1 MMLWDFLRM
10 FVADISTKT
19 DRFHE
24 KSTQNGMSRPR
35 YDILDGLRGVAAM
48 MVLLY
53 HVFNDAKSFFVWPTP
68 VHEFYHS
75 FLGVDF
81 FFILSGFV
89 MGYAYDLRWKPRPLP
104 PSPVGDGER
113 HDMTT
118 WGFIKRRVIRLHPMV
133 VMGVILG
140 VIAFII
146 QGCTKWDGSEVGL
159 QAVMWAT
166 MLALFLI
173 PSPLGMDVRGNT
185 EAFPLNG
192 PHWSLFFEYI
202 GSLLYG
208 VLLHR
213 LPTKWLRVWVACA
226 LTSLMAYALMMGDGG
241 VAFGWSSEPMQLLGG
256 ALRML
261 YAYPMGLLMAR
272 LFRKRNPQPLHGHVF
287 LLCSICLVALLGLPI
302 VGGKE
307 AETIYQLACLS
318 CFFPGLIWIG
328 ARGSVDGWRQH
339 TVSFLGRL
347 SYPLYAVHF
356 PLIYLYISWVG
367 RDAAP
372 YQAYDHPW
380 VAALI
385 TIAASLVIA
394 TLCLLFYDEPLRK
407 KLSNK

>member
-1 MMLWDFLRM
+1 M
-10 FVADISTKT
+10 
-19 DRFHE
+19 
-24 KSTQNGMSRPR
+24 NRPR
-35 YDILDGLRGVAAM
+35 YDILDGLRGVAAL

-68 VHEFYHS
+68 VNEFYHS

-89 MGYAYDLRWKPRPLP
+89 MGYAYDTSLTPA
-104 PSPVGDGER
+104 PSPGRGE
-113 HDMTT
+113 TLT
-118 WGFIKRRVIRLHPMV
+118 FWGFVKRRLIRLHPMV

-140 VIAFII
+140 AIAFII
-146 QGCTKWDGSEVGL
+146 QGCTKWDGTEVGL

-166 MLALFLI
+166 LLGLFLI

-208 VLLHR
+208 LFLHR
-213 LPTKWLRVWVACA
+213 LSTKWLRVWVACA
-226 LTSLMAYALMMGDGG
+226 IISLAAYALMMEDGG
-241 VAFGWSSEPMQLLGG
+241 VAYGWSSEPMNLFGG

-272 LFRKRNPQPLHGHVF
+272 MFRHRKPEPLHGHVF
-287 LLCSICLVALLGLPI
+287 LFCSASLVVLLGLPV

-307 AETIYQLACLS
+307 TEAIYQLACLFS
-318 CFFPGLIWIG
+318 FFPGLIWIG
-328 ARGSVDGWRQH
+328 ARGSVDGWRLQA
-339 TVSFLGRL
+339 VSFLGRL

-356 PLIYLYISWVG
+356 PLIYLYIHWVSQ
-367 RDAAP
+367 DATP
-372 YQAYDHPW
+372 YQGYDQPW
-380 VAALI
+380 LAAII
-385 TIAASLVIA
+385 TIAASLFIA

-407 KLSNK
+407 RLSRKK

>member
-1 MMLWDFLRM
+1 M
-10 FVADISTKT
+10 
-19 DRFHE
+19 
-24 KSTQNGMSRPR
+24 NRPR
-35 YDILDGLRGVAAM
+35 YDILDGLRGVAAL

-68 VHEFYHS
+68 VNEFYHS

-89 MGYAYDLRWKPRPLP
+89 MGYAYDERLTPPASPLTPLP
-104 PSPVGDGER
+104 GER
-113 HDMTT
+113 GTLT
-118 WGFIKRRVIRLHPMV
+118 FWGFVKRRLIRLHPMV

-140 VIAFII
+140 AIAFII
-146 QGCTKWDGSEVGL
+146 QGCTKWDGTEVGL

-166 MLALFLI
+166 LLGLFLI

-208 VLLHR
+208 ILLHR
-213 LPTKWLRVWVACA
+213 LPTKWLRVWVACGIFSIA
-226 LTSLMAYALMMGDGG
+226 AYALLQEGGG
-241 VAFGWSSEPMQLLGG
+241 VAYGWSSEPMNLLGG

-272 LFRKRNPQPLHGHVF
+272 MFRQRKPEPLHGHVF
-287 LLCSICLVALLGLPI
+287 LFCSASLVVLLGLPI

-307 AETIYQLACLS
+307 TETIYQLACLFS
-318 CFFPGLIWIG
+318 FFPGLIWIG
-328 ARGSVDGWRQH
+328 ARGSVDGWRQQA
-339 TVSFLGRL
+339 VSFLGRL

-356 PLIYLYISWVG
+356 PLIYLYINWVSQSG
-367 RDAAP
+367 AP
-372 YQAYDHPW
+372 YQGYSQPW
-380 VAALI
+380 LAAII
-385 TIAASLVIA
+385 TIASSLLIA

-407 KLSNK
+407 RLSKKSE

>member
-1 MMLWDFLRM
+1 M
-10 FVADISTKT
+10 
-19 DRFHE
+19 
-24 KSTQNGMSRPR
+24 NRPR
-35 YDILDGLRGVAAM
+35 YDILDGLRGVAAL

-68 VHEFYHS
+68 VNEFYHS

-89 MGYAYDLRWKPRPLP
+89 MGYAYDERLNRPAP
-104 PSPVGDGER
+104 VPSRDGGEAL
-113 HDMTT
+113 TF
-118 WGFIKRRVIRLHPMV
+118 WGFVKRRLIRLHPMV

-140 VIAFII
+140 AIAFVV
-146 QGCTKWDGSEVGL
+146 QGCTRWDGTEVTL

-166 MLALFLI
+166 LLGLFLI
-173 PSPLGMDVRGNT
+173 PSHLGMDVRGNT

-208 VLLHR
+208 LLLHR
-213 LPTKWLRVWVACA
+213 LPTKWLRVWAACGII
-226 LTSLMAYALMMGDGG
+226 SLAAYALMMEDGG
-241 VAFGWSSEPMQLLGG
+241 VAYGWSSEPMNLFGG

-272 LFRKRNPQPLHGHVF
+272 MFRKRNPEPLHGHVF
-287 LLCSICLVALLGLPI
+287 LFCSASLVVLLGLPI

-307 AETIYQLACLS
+307 TETIYQLACLFS
-318 CFFPGLIWIG
+318 FFPGLIWIG
-328 ARGSVDGWRQH
+328 ARGSVDGWRQRA
-339 TVSFLGRL
+339 VSFLGRL

-367 RDAAP
+367 RDGTPYKGYDQPWTAAI
-372 YQAYDHPW
+372 
-380 VAALI
+380 I
-385 TIAASLVIA
+385 TIAASLLIA
-394 TLCLLFYDEPLRK
+394 TLCMLFYDEPLRK
-407 KLSNK
+407 WLSRTNKK

>member
-1 MMLWDFLRM
+1 M
-10 FVADISTKT
+10 
-19 DRFHE
+19 
-24 KSTQNGMSRPR
+24 NRPR
-35 YDILDGLRGVAAM
+35 YDILDGLRGVAAL

-53 HVFNDAKSFFVWPTP
+53 HVFNDAKSFFVWPAP
-68 VHEFYHS
+68 VYEFYHG

-89 MGYAYDLRWKPRPLP
+89 MGYAYDLRLEDRSLTL
-104 PSPVGDGER
+104 G
-113 HDMTT
+113 
-118 WGFIKRRVIRLHPMV
+118 GFIKRRLIRLHPMV

-140 VIAFII
+140 AIAFII
-146 QGCTKWDGSEVGL
+146 QGCTKWDGTEVAL

-166 MLALFLI
+166 LLGLFLI

-208 VLLHR
+208 LFLHR
-213 LPTKWLRVWVACA
+213 LSTKWLRVWVACA
-226 LTSLMAYALMMGDGG
+226 IISLAAYALMMEDGG
-241 VAFGWSSEPMQLLGG
+241 VAYGWSSEPMNLFGG

-272 LFRKRNPQPLHGHVF
+272 MFRHRKPEPLHGHVF
-287 LLCSICLVALLGLPI
+287 LFCSASLVVLLGLPV

-307 AETIYQLACLS
+307 TEAIYQLACLFS
-318 CFFPGLIWIG
+318 FFPGLIWIG
-328 ARGSVDGWRQH
+328 ARGSVDGWRLQA
-339 TVSFLGRL
+339 VSFLGRL

-356 PLIYLYISWVG
+356 PLIYLYIHWVSQ
-367 RDAAP
+367 DATP
-372 YQAYDHPW
+372 YQGYDQPW
-380 VAALI
+380 LAAII
-385 TIAASLVIA
+385 TIAASLFIA

-407 KLSNK
+407 RLSRKK